1 MLIGGVMMVK
11 VKSGIDNIDKYLNI
25 FDGKRVGLITNPTG
39 VNSEFKSTVDVM
51 KEKTNLVALYG
62 PEHGIRGDIQAGQ
75 KVGNYIDEKT
85 GIQVYSLYGKNK
97 KPSQEILSG
106 IDVLAYDI
114 QDVGARFYTYL
125 YTMAYA
131 MQSAAEFGKTFVVFD
146 RPNPIGGEEVEGN
159 ILDTEYKSFVGLYPI
174 PQRYGLTVGELAK
187 FFNEEFKIGCDLVVV
202 PIENWKRSMYYDETG
217 LPFIMPS
224 PNMPTIET
232 SIVYTGTTI
241 FEGTNISEG
250 RGTTRPFEIIGA
262 PWLDAFKLADD
273 MNNMKMDGVHFR
285 PVYFT
290 PTFSKQKDLLCRGVE
305 LHITD
310 RKVFKPV
317 KAGISLFYKI
327 REMSG
332 DKLEIIK
339 PYTKTGKHFIDYLT
353 GCSYIRENKYDLK
366 TVLDMWSREADEF
379 KNTKKKYEIY

>member
-85 GIQVYSLYGKNK
+85 GIEVYSLYGKNK
-97 KPSQEILSG
+97 KPSKEILSG

-146 RPNPIGGEEVEGN
+146 RPNPIGGEAVEGN

-187 FFNEEFKIGCDLVVV
+187 FFNEEFKIGCNLVVV

-353 GCSYIRENKYDLK
+353 GCSYIRENKYDLE
-366 TVLDMWSREADEF
+366 TVLDMWGREAAEF

>member
-11 VKSGIDNIDKYLNI
+11 VKLGIDNIDKYLNI

-187 FFNEEFKIGCDLVVV
+187 FFNEEFKIGCDLVIV

-353 GCSYIRENKYDLK
+353 GCSYIRENKYDLE
-366 TVLDMWSREADEF
+366 TVLDMWSREAAEF

>member
-1 MLIGGVMMVK
+1 
-11 VKSGIDNIDKYLNI
+11 
-25 FDGKRVGLITNPTG
+25 
-39 VNSEFKSTVDVM
+39 
-51 KEKTNLVALYG
+51 
-62 PEHGIRGDIQAGQ
+62 
-75 KVGNYIDEKT
+75 
-85 GIQVYSLYGKNK
+85 
-97 KPSQEILSG
+97 
-106 IDVLAYDI
+106 
-114 QDVGARFYTYL
+114 
-125 YTMAYA
+125 

-353 GCSYIRENKYDLK
+353 GCSYIRK
-366 TVLDMWSREADEF
+366 
-379 KNTKKKYEIY
+379 